1 MKAPT
6 KWQLADLSLF
16 LATPEQTV
24 ESRKRSAQEW
34 RRALTEEQYILRD
47 IIMDEHE
54 HAAHGKGATWVLAP
68 RANPSTLDFMCSCET
83 FRRAGLVCR
92 LSTSL
97 HAEEV
102 TAYGIASVFTPLEK
116 RRCGYAQHMMRLLHW
131 VLAPRSTLSAD
142 FPDAWGAPPA
152 APDGFGN
159 AQFSVLYS
167 DVGPDFYRL
176 CGPTQYPGN
185 GWIERGSTLTSW
197 NVPPSEDTLSS
208 KVLSSTWKYL
218 TEDDAIRVW
227 EADAA
232 WMKIYLANMRPSTS
246 HTCFTFLPNQGVAKF
261 LIHRTMSFNKD
272 LTPVLPLQTWGILRL
287 PHANAG
293 LEDVLGDDERQGST
307 FATWSLDPTSAS
319 GTLIVTRLRATTD
332 TFPELFG
339 RLTEFSREQKIE
351 RIEIW
356 ALPETLQGIASDL
369 GGVTEQRQ
377 EHLSAFKWYGKE
389 PEELEWIFDE
399 KFCWC

>member
-1 MKAPT
+1 M
-6 KWQLADLSLF
+6 
-16 LATPEQTV
+16 
-24 ESRKRSAQEW
+24 
-34 RRALTEEQYILRD
+34 
-47 IIMDEHE
+47 
-54 HAAHGKGATWVLAP
+54 
-68 RANPSTLDFMCSCET
+68 
-83 FRRAGLVCR
+83 
-92 LSTSL
+92 

-246 HTCFTFLPNQGVAKF
+246 RTCFTFLPNQGVAKF

-356 ALPETLQGIASDL
+356 ALPETLQGIASNL

-389 PEELEWIFDE
+389 PEELEWIFNE
-399 KFCWC
+399 KSVVPFAIILTRPVMDCGWTDVYFTDSVGAEPFTVSSTCKYIHFLHFGCTNIMLFCLYRSILYDDAGGFLVFRNRSKRYVMQASVADMS